1 MLDKKD
7 AVSDVP
13 SHRWEPYYK
22 RDPRNP
28 ELLKKVTTKGSFLDN
43 LENFDAGFFGISPRE
58 AELMDPQQRIC
69 LEVAWE
75 ALEHAGISPN
85 DIAGSDAAVL
95 MGVNSDDYG
104 RLMLEDLPGIE
115 AWMGVGSS
123 FCGVPNRISY
133 LLDLHGNSIA
143 LDAACASSLI
153 AIHHAKQLLENY
165 ESEVAVVGGVNAM
178 CGPGLIRVL
187 DVAGATS
194 PEGRCRSFDAE
205 AKGYGRGEG
214 AAVVIMKRVED
225 AIRDGDQILSVVK
238 GTAVGQDGRTNGIM
252 QPNPQAQAEVYKKA
266 LSAAGFDAST
276 VDFVEAHATS
286 TRVGDP
292 KEVSAITSIYGSAAG
307 RTAENPC
314 YIGSVKP
321 NVGHLEAG
329 AGVAGVIKATLA
341 LHYRQLPPQANL
353 QTLNPAVDWAN
364 SGLEVVRDARPWPRP
379 DQTLRAGVCSYGYGG
394 SISHLVLEEAPS
406 REALKKEENNGP
418 VILTLSGPGEKWYKG
433 QAAKLA
439 EWLKTDG
446 AKIPLSAIATTLS
459 TRRAHHHVRASIVA
473 ENHEGAIASLEKLS
487 KGIDDPTIIKARTVS
502 GNTKNDVVWI
512 FSGHGAQYPSMGVEL
527 LKTEPEFAKV
537 IDTLEPVYQET
548 LGFSPR
554 QALETGNFETTDKI
568 QALTFAMHVGLAAVL
583 KSRGIKPAAIIGHSV
598 GEIAAAVTTGALTLL
613 EGARVASIR
622 ASLYGRPDVAGKGA
636 MILVDIPF
644 EDVEKD
650 CASRKDINASIHAS
664 PTSTVVSGTPEA
676 IKEYSDYLAT
686 QQQQVRV
693 VKSDVA
699 FHSPLLTFLGP
710 ALTGLLGDT
719 ISPKQADI
727 KLYSTSDLDA
737 RTEKLRNCEYWI
749 NNMLGPVWL
758 TSAVKAAAEDGYKV
772 FLEVSAHPLV
782 SHSINETLMEI
793 GEDESVVI
801 PTIRRNHPAWEGI
814 NTALGRLH
822 ANGAVVDFKKFVGKT
837 WVPSLP
843 LTVWQ
848 HEKYWHEVTVG
859 TPTASAAERHDVNAH
874 VLLGAKTQVSGVN
887 DTSVWQT
894 VVDETCKPFP
904 LSHPLH
910 GTEIAPAAVLIN
922 TFIHAAECISVYDVV
937 LRFPVPISSASPRE
951 VQVVYQEKKA
961 LKIRSRLV
969 ATENKG
975 DELSWMTHTTA
986 KVPANPIELEE
997 EYFPIDDIYARCTLK
1012 RHANWAIDY
1021 LSDIGVAAM
1030 GFPWTVENH
1039 VEGNRE
1045 FIAKVN
1051 ALPDGSTDL
1060 PWDPTSWACIL
1071 DAATSIGSAVF
1082 YRSPILRMP
1091 AHIDSIT
1098 IAAPPPPSALIYVR
1112 EVPGQDWTADVVITA
1127 LDGKVLAK
1135 LRGMRFSQLDGTPGV
1150 SGSVESLAH
1159 NLHWTAAQLETTSA
1173 PLNNVV
1179 FVADKAHSLLGPFK
1193 KTLTKRGLGV
1203 KVIESPSELESHSD
1217 ILHKTGTVVIVLPDE
1232 LEDIER
1238 LPQTN
1243 FANTLK
1249 LLETTKRLNT
1259 FNSSAKLW
1267 VITEEVQN
1275 AKSEYSLAAASMLG
1289 LARIIA
1295 SEQPD
1300 LWGGLIDIDEPAFP
1314 FQVLKFIHKAD
1325 VVTVRDGVSKIAR
1338 LRALPKASL
1347 TPGSD
1352 LKSAIKIRPDGT
1364 YLITGGLGAL
1374 GLEVA
1379 SWLAEKGARRLV
1391 LLSRKGLPLRSTW
1404 SSVTSGPNADIINK
1418 VKTIEALGVAVNTV
1432 SLDLGKPGASEDL
1445 KKALDNLSLPPV
1457 TGVVHAAGIM
1467 EDALI
1472 HEATEQSF
1480 KNALTPKV
1488 DGSWA
1493 LHNAFPVGTLDFLV
1507 LFSSCGQ
1514 LFGFPGQ
1521 GAYASGNAFLDALAS
1536 YRRNAGDN
1544 ALSLLWTAWN
1554 GLGMSASASA
1564 DFIDAEMESK
1574 GITGVT
1580 RDEAF
1585 RAWEYAAKYDVP
1597 QVVVVRS
1604 LPIDEGA
1611 TPAVPILTDI
1621 AARRPPPEVDSESEE
1636 EDSEDEEESAPAAA
1650 APSNPADL
1658 KKHLEATIKADVAS
1672 VLRLSSPDDVD
1683 THRPLSELGMDSVMT
1698 VGLRK
1703 QFKDTFKVTIPPTLI
1718 WAHPTVAHL
1727 TKWFAE
1733 NAKVSAPSAAA
1744 TSSAPKKSKSPKKS
1758 APSSSGSALPSNP
1771 ADLKKHL
1778 EQMIKADV
1786 ASVLRL
1792 SSPDDVDTHR
1802 PLSELGMDSV
1812 MTVGLRKQFK
1822 DTFKVT
1828 IPPTLIWAHPTV
1840 AHLTKWFTENA
1851 KPTTTTTSAAP
1862 TASSTKKSKSTKK
1875 SSTSSTGL
1883 SLPTN
1888 PAELKKHLEKQIK
1901 ADVASV
1907 LRLSSPDDV
1916 DPHRPLSELG
1926 MDSVMTVGLRKQFK
1940 DTFKV
1945 QIPPTLIW
1953 AHPTVSHLCKWFA
1966 ENLAK

>member
-1 MLDKKD
+1 
-7 AVSDVP
+7 
-13 SHRWEPYYK
+13 
-22 RDPRNP
+22 
-28 ELLKKVTTKGSFLDN
+28 
-43 LENFDAGFFGISPRE
+43 
-58 AELMDPQQRIC
+58 MDPQQRIC

-205 AKGYGRGEG
+205 ARGYGRGEG

-276 VDFVEAHATS
+276 IDFVEAHATS

-292 KEVSAITSIYGSAAG
+292 KEVSAITSVYGSAAG

-353 QTLNPAVDWAN
+353 QTLNPAVDWAS
-364 SGLEVVRDARPWPRP
+364 SGLQVVRDARPWPRP
-379 DQTLRAGVCSYGYGG
+379 DQKLRAGVCSYGYGG

-406 REALKKEENNGP
+406 REALKEENNGP

-439 EWLKTDG
+439 EWLKTEG

-487 KGIDDPTIIKARTVS
+487 RGIDDLTIIKARTVS
-502 GNTKNDVVWI
+502 GNTNNDVVWV

-537 IDTLEPVYQET
+537 IDTLESTYQET

-554 QALETGNFETTDKI
+554 QALETGDFETTDKI

-710 ALTGLLGDT
+710 ALTRLLGDT

-737 RTEKLRNCEYWI
+737 RTDKLRNCDYWI

-848 HEKYWHEVTVG
+848 HEKYWHEVT
-859 TPTASAAERHDVNAH
+859 
-874 VLLGAKTQVSGVN
+874 
-887 DTSVWQT
+887 
-894 VVDETCKPFP
+894 
-904 LSHPLH
+904 
-910 GTEIAPAAVLIN
+910 
-922 TFIHAAECISVYDVV
+922 
-937 LRFPVPISSASPRE
+937 
-951 VQVVYQEKKA
+951 
-961 LKIRSRLV
+961 
-969 ATENKG
+969 
-975 DELSWMTHTTA
+975 
-986 KVPANPIELEE
+986 
-997 EYFPIDDIYARCTLK
+997 
-1012 RHANWAIDY
+1012 
-1021 LSDIGVAAM
+1021 
-1030 GFPWTVENH
+1030 
-1039 VEGNRE
+1039 
-1045 FIAKVN
+1045 
-1051 ALPDGSTDL
+1051 
-1060 PWDPTSWACIL
+1060 
-1071 DAATSIGSAVF
+1071 
-1082 YRSPILRMP
+1082 
-1091 AHIDSIT
+1091 
-1098 IAAPPPPSALIYVR
+1098 
-1112 EVPGQDWTADVVITA
+1112 
-1127 LDGKVLAK
+1127 
-1135 LRGMRFSQLDGTPGV
+1135 LDGTPGV

-1159 NLHWTAAQLETTSA
+1159 SLHWTAAQLDSTPA

-1179 FVADKAHSLLGPFK
+1179 FVANKDHSLLGPFK

-1203 KVIESPSELESHSD
+1203 KVIESPSEIESHSD
-1217 ILHKTGTVVIVLPDE
+1217 VLHKTGTVVIVLPDE

-1249 LLETTKRLNT
+1249 LLEITKRLNT

-1267 VITEEVQN
+1267 VITEEAQN
-1275 AKSEYSLAAASMLG
+1275 AKNEYSLAAASMLG

-1300 LWGGLIDIDEPAFP
+1300 LWGGLVDIDEPAFP
-1314 FQVLKFIHKAD
+1314 FQVLKFIRKAG
-1325 VVTVRDGVSKIAR
+1325 VVIVRDGVSKIPR

-1352 LKSAIKIRPDGT
+1352 LKSAVKIRPDGT
-1364 YLITGGLGAL
+1364 YLITGGLGVL

-1404 SSVTSGPNADIINK
+1404 SSATSGPNAGIINK

-1432 SLDLGKPGASEDL
+1432 SLDLGKPGADEDL

-1457 TGVVHAAGIM
+1457 TGVVHAAGVM
-1467 EDALI
+1467 EDAFT

-1480 KNALTPKV
+1480 KNVLTPKV

-1493 LHNAFPVGTLDFLV
+1493 LHNAFPVGTLDFFA

-1521 GAYASGNAFLDALAS
+1521 GAYASGNAFLDALAN
-1536 YRRNAGDN
+1536 YRRNSGDN
-1544 ALSLLWTAWN
+1544 TLSLMWTAWS
-1554 GLGMSASASA
+1554 GLGMSASTSA
-1564 DFIDAEMESK
+1564 DYIDAEMESK
-1574 GITGVT
+1574 GITSVT

-1611 TPAVPILTDI
+1611 TPAVPILNDI
-1621 AARRPPPEVDSESEE
+1621 VARRPAPEVDSEDEENSEY
-1636 EDSEDEEESAPAAA
+1636 EESAPAATT
-1650 APSNPADL
+1650 PSNPADL
-1658 KKHLEATIKADVAS
+1658 KKHLEATIKANVAS

-1744 TSSAPKKSKSPKKS
+1744 TTSSAPKKSKAPKKS
-1758 APSSSGSALPSNP
+1758 TPSSSGNALPSNP
-1771 ADLKKHL
+1771 VDLKKRL

-1840 AHLTKWFTENA
+1840 AHLTKWFTENV
-1851 KPTTTTTSAAP
+1851 KPTSSAAAAAAP
-1862 TASSTKKSKSTKK
+1862 PTKKSKSTKK
-1875 SSTSSTGL
+1875 SSTSPTGL

-1945 QIPPTLIW
+1945 TIPPTLIW

-1966 ENLAK
+1966 ENVAK

>member
-1 MLDKKD
+1 
-7 AVSDVP
+7 
-13 SHRWEPYYK
+13 
-22 RDPRNP
+22 
-28 ELLKKVTTKGSFLDN
+28 
-43 LENFDAGFFGISPRE
+43 
-58 AELMDPQQRIC
+58 MDPQQRIC

-95 MGVNSDDYG
+95 MGVNSDDYS

-153 AIHHAKQLLENY
+153 AVHHAKQLLENY
-165 ESEVAVVGGVNAM
+165 ESKVAVVGGVNAI

-187 DVAGATS
+187 DVAGATT

-266 LSAAGFDAST
+266 LGVAGFDAST
-276 VDFVEAHATS
+276 IDFVEAHATS

-292 KEVSAITSIYGSAAG
+292 KEVSAITSVYGSPAG

-353 QTLNPAVDWAN
+353 QTLNPAIDWAN
-364 SGLEVVRDARPWPRP
+364 SGLEVVRDTRPWPRP
-379 DQTLRAGVCSYGYGG
+379 GQKLRAGVCSYGYGG
-394 SISHLVLEEAPS
+394 SISHIVLEEAPP
-406 REALKKEENNGP
+406 RETLKEEENNGP
-418 VILTLSGPGEKWYKG
+418 VVLTLSGPGEKWYKG

-487 KGIDDPTIIKARTVS
+487 QGIDDPTIIKARTVS
-502 GNTKNDVVWI
+502 GNTKNDVVWA
-512 FSGHGAQYPSMGVEL
+512 FSGHGAQYPSMGTEL

-537 IDTLEPVYQET
+537 IDTLESTYQEI

-583 KSRGIKPAAIIGHSV
+583 RSRGIKPAAIIGHSV
-598 GEIAAAVTTGALTLL
+598 GEIAAAVTAGALTLL

-622 ASLYGRPDVAGKGA
+622 ASLYGRPDIAGKGA

-664 PTSTVVSGTPEA
+664 PTSTVVSGTPAA
-676 IKEYSDYLAT
+676 IKEYSDYLAA
-686 QQQQVRV
+686 QQQQVRT

-699 FHSPLLTFLGP
+699 FHSPLLTPLSP
-710 ALTGLLGDT
+710 ALAELLGDT

-737 RTEKLRNCEYWI
+737 RTDKLRNSDYWI

-758 TSAVKAAAEDGYKV
+758 TSAVKAAAEDGFKV
-772 FLEVSAHPLV
+772 FLEVSSHPLI

-793 GEDESVVI
+793 GEDESAVI

-822 ANGAVVDFKKFVGKT
+822 ANGAVVDFKKFVGKS

-848 HEKYWHEVTVG
+848 HERYWH
-859 TPTASAAERHDVNAH
+859 DV
-874 VLLGAKTQVSGVN
+874 S
-887 DTSVWQT
+887 
-894 VVDETCKPFP
+894 
-904 LSHPLH
+904 
-910 GTEIAPAAVLIN
+910 
-922 TFIHAAECISVYDVV
+922 
-937 LRFPVPISSASPRE
+937 
-951 VQVVYQEKKA
+951 
-961 LKIRSRLV
+961 
-969 ATENKG
+969 
-975 DELSWMTHTTA
+975 
-986 KVPANPIELEE
+986 
-997 EYFPIDDIYARCTLK
+997 
-1012 RHANWAIDY
+1012 
-1021 LSDIGVAAM
+1021 
-1030 GFPWTVENH
+1030 
-1039 VEGNRE
+1039 
-1045 FIAKVN
+1045 
-1051 ALPDGSTDL
+1051 
-1060 PWDPTSWACIL
+1060 
-1071 DAATSIGSAVF
+1071 
-1082 YRSPILRMP
+1082 
-1091 AHIDSIT
+1091 
-1098 IAAPPPPSALIYVR
+1098 
-1112 EVPGQDWTADVVITA
+1112 
-1127 LDGKVLAK
+1127 
-1135 LRGMRFSQLDGTPGV
+1135 LDGTPGV

-1159 NLHWTAAQLETTSA
+1159 NLHWVPAQLESTSA
-1173 PLNNVV
+1173 PLNNAI
-1179 FVADKAHSLLGPFK
+1179 FIADKAHSLLGPFK
-1193 KTLTKRGLGV
+1193 KTLAKRGLGV

-1217 ILHKTGTVVIVLPDE
+1217 VLHKTGTVVIVLPDE

-1249 LLETTKRLNT
+1249 LLEATKSLIT
-1259 FNSSAKLW
+1259 IGSSAKLW
-1267 VITEEVQN
+1267 VITEEAQN
-1275 AKSEYSLAAASMLG
+1275 ANSEYSLAAASMLG

-1300 LWGGLIDIDEPAFP
+1300 VWGGLIDIDEPAFP
-1314 FQVLKFIHKAD
+1314 FQALKFIRNAD
-1325 VVTVRDGVSKIAR
+1325 VVTVRDGVSKTAR

-1347 TPGSD
+1347 IPGSD
-1352 LKSAIKIRPDGT
+1352 LKSAVKIRPDGT

-1391 LLSRKGLPLRSTW
+1391 LLSRKGLPPRSTW
-1404 SSVTSGPNADIINK
+1404 SSVTSGSKADIINK
-1418 VKTIEALGVAVNTV
+1418 VKTIEALGAAVNTI
-1432 SLDLGKPGASEDL
+1432 SLDIGKPGADEDL

-1457 TGVVHAAGIM
+1457 TGVVHAAGATD
-1467 EDALI
+1467 DAFV
-1472 HEATEQSF
+1472 HEANEQSF

-1493 LHNAFPVGTLDFLV
+1493 LHNAFPVGTLDFFV

-1514 LFGFPGQ
+1514 LFGLPGQ
-1521 GAYASGNAFLDALAS
+1521 CAYASGNAFLDALAS

-1544 ALSLLWTAWN
+1544 TLSLLWTAWN
-1554 GLGMSASASA
+1554 GLGMSGTAAA
-1564 DFIDAEMESK
+1564 DIINAEMESK
-1574 GITGVT
+1574 GFAGIT

-1597 QVVVVRS
+1597 QVVVVRA
-1604 LPIDEGA
+1604 LPIDEDG
-1611 TPAVPILTDI
+1611 TPAAPILTDI
-1621 AARRPPPEVDSESEE
+1621 AVRRPPPEGDSESEG
-1636 EDSEDEEESAPAAA
+1636 EDSEDEEETAPATA

-1658 KKHLEATIKADVAS
+1658 KKHFEAAIKADVAS

-1733 NAKVSAPSAAA
+1733 NAKASTPSTRTTTPSA
-1744 TSSAPKKSKSPKKS
+1744 SKKSKSPKKS

-1771 ADLKKHL
+1771 ADLKKYL
-1778 EQMIKADV
+1778 EQTIKTDV

-1792 SSPDDVDTHR
+1792 SSPDDVDIHR

-1840 AHLTKWFTENA
+1840 AHLTKWFAENA
-1851 KPTTTTTSAAP
+1851 KSTTSSSAAP
-1862 TASSTKKSKSTKK
+1862 STKKSKSTKK
-1875 SSTSSTGL
+1875 SSTSSTSL

-1901 ADVASV
+1901 ANVASV
-1907 LRLSSPDDV
+1907 LRLSSADDV
-1916 DPHRPLSELG
+1916 DTHRPLSELG
-1926 MDSVMTVGLRKQFK
+1926 MDSVMTVGLRKQFR

-1953 AHPTVSHLCKWFA
+1953 GHPTVSHLSKW
-1966 ENLAK
+1966 